1 MGNGKVYDSKP
12 KDDERN
18 DDNHQKTSNGVTD
31 SVPATT
37 GAGPGCSSPTSVVDD
52 EQALVD
58 AQLEMDA
65 TSTPNGAKD
74 KTKNNPTT
82 ASPHRYSRHPR
93 RPAKSQILL
102 PGSNVPSSSQI
113 PHRGARGKMKS
124 TNELNLLDQH
134 NRIMAAILT
143 RFRNIINA
151 ATEPLSKTATIP
163 QASLNLMTL
172 NNETSAMVCTT
183 SFFYQHVYIFSREK
197 LLALLFANLSR
208 HNHDSSPCSLTYS
221 LHSATFNIL
230 HTHAQAPHQTRNLPS
245 YKTNAHF
252 SAHKIKEVE
261 NLLALSREIK
271 MLWIAGPL
279 QKPGDAGEKNREKM
293 LDEKAHE
300 VSRLWEELER
310 LIIEKENGM
319 RAYPTPAATATT
331 TAMGSNSSQQA
342 PTTTAG
348 GGNVKVEADDDQ
360 TLVGSVSA

>member
-1 MGNGKVYDSKP
+1 M
-12 KDDERN
+12 
-18 DDNHQKTSNGVTD
+18 
-31 SVPATT
+31 
-37 GAGPGCSSPTSVVDD
+37 
-52 EQALVD
+52 
-58 AQLEMDA
+58 
-65 TSTPNGAKD
+65 
-74 KTKNNPTT
+74 
-82 ASPHRYSRHPR
+82 
-93 RPAKSQILL
+93 
-102 PGSNVPSSSQI
+102 
-113 PHRGARGKMKS
+113 
-124 TNELNLLDQH
+124 DQH

-172 NNETSAMVCTT
+172 NNETSAM
-183 SFFYQHVYIFSREK
+183 
-197 LLALLFANLSR
+197 
-208 HNHDSSPCSLTYS
+208 
-221 LHSATFNIL
+221 
-230 HTHAQAPHQTRNLPS
+230 
-245 YKTNAHF
+245 
-252 SAHKIKEVE
+252 IKEVE